1 MIHEFFEQVI
11 DEHIPLFTSQGNYV
25 TMFIFPYV
33 VPYKLCFNV
42 FQKTS
47 SLP

>member
-25 TMFIFPYV
+25 TFQVKKLLEIFGDAN
-33 VPYKLCFNV
+33 KLACVFNN
-42 FQKTS
+42 
-47 SLP
+47 L